1 MNTNQI
7 NRPMNTTSESS
18 TSVSFLSSLR
28 APALL
33 LLLGATAFAFVACDG
48 GGSGPPDPQISG
60 LQPSSG
66 PPGTMVTIN
75 GSGFGSEASAVSVTF
90 DGQSAPVNS
99 AGESSIE
106 TEVPSGLSSGAAPVE
121 VTVGDQTASG
131 PDFTVEQA
139 APGISSV
146 EPDSGTVGTA
156 VTIKGMN
163 FSATASENT
172 ITFDGTEAP
181 VKGAATD
188 QLETEVPQGATDGPI
203 EVTVKQ
209 KSTTGP
215 DFDVITEGTMEVV
228 TTTSGDDQDPDGYT
242 ITVDG
247 SSGESAGKNDTTYF
261 GGLSEGS
268 HDAELSG
275 LAENCSVSG
284 SNPRSVSIAAGD
296 TASTTFDVNCQ
307 TVANNKVVFA
317 SDRDGDFEIFL
328 MNANGSGPTQLTD
341 DPDTDA
347 YPKVSNDG
355 TKIAF
360 LSTRGS
366 NADLYVMDADGE
378 NVRQVTS
385 SSGTPVYYSWSP
397 DDTRIAFRDN
407 RSGNDEIYTIKADGS
422 DEKRLTN
429 DSAGDTTPSWSPDG
443 SSIAFA
449 SDRDGDDEIYTMNRD
464 GTGLTQIT
472 RDTDTNFLPRWSP
485 DGSEFAFVSNRDG
498 NDEVYTMN
506 ADGTGVQRVT
516 NNSAS
521 ELFAS
526 WSPDGTELVFE
537 TRRDGDYEVYRI
549 NADGS
554 GTPVN
559 LTANSATDRLPH
571 WSPVQ

>member
-1 MNTNQI
+1 VF
-7 NRPMNTTSESS
+7 SA
-18 TSVSFLSSLR
+18 LR
-28 APALL
+28 SASHFGLL
-33 LLLGATAFAFVACDG
+33 LLLVAGLAMVGCDG
-48 GGSGPPDPQISG
+48 GGSGPPEPQISG

-66 PPGTMVTIN
+66 PPSTVVTIN
-75 GSGFGSEASAVSVTF
+75 GSGFGADASAVSVTF

-106 TEVPSGLSSGAAPVE
+106 AEVPSGLSSGAAPVE
-121 VTVGDQTASG
+121 VTVGEQTASG

-146 EPDSGTVGTA
+146 QPDSGTVGTA
-156 VTIKGMN
+156 VTIEGMN

-172 ITFDGTEAP
+172 ITFAGTQAP
-181 VKGAATD
+181 VNGAATD
-188 QLETEVPQGATDGPI
+188 QLKTEVPSGAADGPI

-215 DFDVITEGTMEVV
+215 DFNVITEGTMEVV

-247 SSGESAGKNDTTYF
+247 SASKSASKSDTTYF

-268 HDAELSG
+268 HDAELSD
-275 LAENCSVSG
+275 LADNCSVSG

-296 TASTTFDVNCQ
+296 TASTTFDVSCQ
-307 TVANNKVVFA
+307 TVANNKVVFR
-317 SDRDGDFEIFL
+317 SDRDGDNEIFL
-328 MNANGSGPTQLTD
+328 MNADGSGPTQLTD
-341 DPDTDA
+341 NTAWDA
-347 YPKVSNDG
+347 YAKVSNDG

-360 LSTRGS
+360 VSDRDG
-366 NADLYVMDADGE
+366 NADLYVMDADGA

-385 SSGTPVYYSWSP
+385 SSGSTLYFSWSP
-397 DDTRIAFRDN
+397 DDTKIAFSDD
-407 RSGNDEIYTIKADGS
+407 RSGNYDIYTIGADGS
-422 DEKRLTN
+422 GEQRLTN
-429 DSAGDTTPSWSPDG
+429 DSATDYTPNWSPGG
-443 SSIAFA
+443 SSIAFT
-449 SDRDGDDEIYTMNRD
+449 SDRDGDEEIYTMNPD

-472 RDTDTNFLPRWSP
+472 GDTDNNGIPRWSP

-498 NDEVYTMN
+498 NYEVYTMN

-516 NNSAS
+516 NNSDYDGFPA
-521 ELFAS
+521 
-526 WSPDGTELVFE
+526 WSPDGAELVFQ
-537 TRRDGDYEVYRI
+537 TDRDGNDEAYKI

-559 LTANSATDRLPH
+559 LTADSATDRAPH